1 MDRWHSQLADVPGL
15 LLTCVVQMHKAV
27 ISLQHQH
34 VNKDTPCIAKLKED
48 DLERRCKGDLARRFK
63 SELLDMPKSHTWC
76 KYNEVNITPLIMCVS
91 DLQKESSK
99 VESRVLLAGI
109 FVTALACIISAV
121 ARTIHR
127 RLNNHYTLM
136 P

>member
-1 MDRWHSQLADVPGL
+1 MPSSKKMILNGA
-15 LLTCVVQMHKAV
+15 
-27 ISLQHQH
+27 
-34 VNKDTPCIAKLKED
+34 AKVTWRAGSNQRK
-48 DLERRCKGDLARRFK
+48 
-63 SELLDMPKSHTWC
+63 LLDMPKSHTWC